1 MSAVLAAIGRMLD
14 SYPFE
19 LVIIVNL
26 FMWSYPRRS
35 WFLLRMIGMTIPM
48 LVIYD
53 ACGQIFP
60 NGLTPSEMIDRL
72 FFLIPIGY
80 TWLIMR
86 VCYRCTAAEA
96 LLSTATA
103 HPAQNIVF
111 NVYWIIKMYLG
122 FAEGSLGG
130 ICVSFSLMALVY
142 PVVFFTVG
150 RYLTGWNRSKAF
162 DRRLLINAVLI
173 TLIVNIL
180 NQRAAGARWEVTVYL
195 SYVISDILALMM
207 QYGLLQESDLERR
220 YGVVEQLLY
229 AEQKKQQMTA
239 ENVELI
245 NRKCHDL
252 KHQLR
257 ALRRMEPGEEQERY
271 IRQIEDA
278 VLFYESAVK
287 TGNETLDLILMDKLL
302 YCQEHEIK
310 LTCVGDGEKLSV
322 LDTMDIYAL
331 FGNALDNAIES
342 VMGETQ
348 RERRIVSFRIG
359 SRGDFISIHF
369 ENYLGH
375 PVKLSKGLPVTT
387 KADSQYHGFGM
398 LSIRHIVQK
407 YNGSMSVRTD
417 DNLFR
422 LDILIPTTPQ
432 APQVPV

>member
-1 MSAVLAAIGRMLD
+1 
-14 SYPFE
+14 
-19 LVIIVNL
+19 
-26 FMWSYPRRS
+26 
-35 WFLLRMIGMTIPM
+35 
-48 LVIYD
+48 
-53 ACGQIFP
+53 
-60 NGLTPSEMIDRL
+60 
-72 FFLIPIGY
+72 
-80 TWLIMR
+80 
-86 VCYRCTAAEA
+86 
-96 LLSTATA
+96 
-103 HPAQNIVF
+103 
-111 NVYWIIKMYLG
+111 
-122 FAEGSLGG
+122 
-130 ICVSFSLMALVY
+130 
-142 PVVFFTVG
+142 
-150 RYLTGWNRSKAF
+150 
-162 DRRLLINAVLI
+162 
-173 TLIVNIL
+173 
-180 NQRAAGARWEVTVYL
+180 
-195 SYVISDILALMM
+195 MM
-207 QYGLLQESDLERR
+207 QYGLLQESDLERK

-387 KADSQYHGFGM
+387 KADRQYHGFGM